1 MLTQSWFE
9 TVVRLRFFRSA
20 VAVLFMVALAA
31 CGDTNSSGGTNTT
44 GGGADP
50 TLVSVLVSPGAV
62 TLAPDATQT
71 FTATG
76 KMSDDSTTS
85 ITVQWSATAGTVTQ
99 AGAYTATATTGTAQ
113 VTATD
118 TASGLA
124 ASATVTI
131 TAQGSS
137 SWSSPFPLPVDAIHS
152 AMLPSGK
159 ILMFYAQHGTNNAFA
174 GLFDP
179 ATLQTVDVPLP
190 AGWNPDCVGQI
201 FLADG
206 TLLLVG
212 GTIAHRT
219 GSNRSYIFDPISESW
234 VRWGDMASGR
244 WYPTVTLLP
253 DGRALVISGEDA
265 PYTINPDV
273 EILDP
278 LGQAG
283 WQVVGQKTV
292 PYYSN
297 LHVMPDGLV
306 FMSSPL
312 SQTETY
318 NPVTGIWTPIA
329 TTSAPH
335 YAAPS
340 LLVPG
345 APNTVMVIGGSTAQ
359 ETGNGT
365 KLVELIDLSGP
376 TPIWRTI
383 TPMTYARVDH
393 DAVILPDGKVFVVG
407 GGTLIPELFDPQT
420 ETWQSMA
427 PHKNAR
433 GYHSSAVLL
442 PDGRVFV
449 AGGEGTGVNN
459 GEIFSP
465 PYLSLGS
472 RPAILSAPQTLNYG
486 VSFNLNFSSSTTA
499 NKVILVRYSTATHS
513 VNMEQRYVD
522 LQATTSTGVV
532 SVAGPANANL
542 APPGYYML
550 FVVDSRG
557 VPSVS
562 TPVLVN

>member
-1 MLTQSWFE
+1 MSAQPRFVTIVWFRFIRS
-9 TVVRLRFFRSA
+9 TVT
-20 VAVLFMVALAA
+20 VLFLFTLSA
-31 CGDTNSSGGTNTT
+31 CGDTNSKGDAANSTN
-44 GGGADP
+44 P
-50 TLVSVLVSPGAV
+50 TLVSISVSPGTVSLVPA
-62 TLAPDATQT
+62 ATQA
-71 FTATG
+71 FTAVG
-76 KMSDDSTTS
+76 KMSDDSTTNIS
-85 ITVQWSATAGTVTQ
+85 VQWSATAGTITQ
-99 AGAYTATATTGTAQ
+99 AGVYTAGSTLGAGQ

-118 TASGLA
+118 SASGLVGNT
-124 ASATVTI
+124 TVTI
-131 TAQGSS
+131 AAQGSAA
-137 SWSSPFPLPVDAIHS
+137 WSNPFPLSVDAIHS

-159 ILMFYAQHGTNNAFA
+159 VLIFYAQHGTNNAFA

-219 GSNRSYIFDPISESW
+219 GSNRTYIFDPQSESW
-234 VRWGDMASGR
+234 IRQADMANGR
-244 WYPTVTLLP
+244 WYPTAALLP
-253 DGRALVISGEDA
+253 DSRVMVISGEDA

-273 EILDP
+273 EIWDP
-278 LGQAG
+278 KGQAG

-318 NPVTGIWTPIA
+318 NPVTNTWTPIA

-345 APNTVMVIGGSTAQ
+345 APNSVMVIGGSTAQ

-365 KLVELIDLSGP
+365 KLVELIDLSAP
-376 TPIWRTI
+376 TPSWRTA
-383 TPMTYARVDH
+383 TPMTYSRVDH

-407 GGTLIPELFDPQT
+407 GGTLIPELFDPQS
-420 ETWQSMA
+420 ETWQSMPA
-427 PHKNAR
+427 HQKAR

-449 AGGEGTGVNN
+449 AGGEGTGANN

-465 PYLSLGS
+465 PYLFLGT

-486 VSFNLNFSSSTTA
+486 SPFNLNFSSNSST

-522 LQATTSTGVV
+522 LQDLTATGNVV
-532 SVAGPANANL
+532 VAGPANANL
-542 APPGYYML
+542 VPPGYYML
-550 FVVDSRG
+550 FVVDANG

>member
-1 MLTQSWFE
+1 MSAQPRFVTIVWFRFIRS
-9 TVVRLRFFRSA
+9 TVT
-20 VAVLFMVALAA
+20 VLFLFTLSA
-31 CGDTNSSGGTNTT
+31 CGDTSSKGDAANSTN
-44 GGGADP
+44 P
-50 TLVSVLVSPGAV
+50 TLVSISVSPGTVSLVPA
-62 TLAPDATQT
+62 ATQA
-71 FTATG
+71 FTAVG
-76 KMSDDSTTS
+76 KMSDDSTTNIS
-85 ITVQWSATAGTVTQ
+85 VQWSATAGTITQ
-99 AGAYTATATTGTAQ
+99 AGVYTAGSTLGAGQ

-118 TASGLA
+118 SASGLVGN
-124 ASATVTI
+124 ATVTI
-131 TAQGSS
+131 AAQGSAA
-137 SWSSPFPLPVDAIHS
+137 WSNPFPLSVDAIHS

-159 ILMFYAQHGTNNAFA
+159 VLIFYAQHGTNNAFA

-219 GSNRSYIFDPISESW
+219 GSNRTYIFDPQSESW
-234 VRWGDMASGR
+234 IRQADMANGR
-244 WYPTVTLLP
+244 WYPTAALLP
-253 DGRALVISGEDA
+253 DSRVMVISGEDA

-273 EILDP
+273 EIWDP
-278 LGQAG
+278 KGQAG

-318 NPVTGIWTPIA
+318 NPVTNTWTPIA

-345 APNTVMVIGGSTAQ
+345 APNSVMVIGGSTAQ

-365 KLVELIDLSGP
+365 KLVELIDLSAP
-376 TPIWRTI
+376 TPSWRTA
-383 TPMTYARVDH
+383 TPMTYSRVDH

-407 GGTLIPELFDPQT
+407 GGTLIPELFDPQS
-420 ETWQSMA
+420 ETWQSMPA
-427 PHKNAR
+427 QQKAR

-449 AGGEGTGVNN
+449 AGGEGTGANN

-465 PYLSLGS
+465 PYLFLGT

-486 VSFNLNFSSSTTA
+486 SPFNLNFSSNSST

-522 LQATTSTGVV
+522 LQDLTATGNVV
-532 SVAGPANANL
+532 VAGPANANL
-542 APPGYYML
+542 VPPGYYML
-550 FVVDSRG
+550 FVVDANG

>member
-1 MLTQSWFE
+1 MCTQPRFK
-9 TVVRLRFFRSA
+9 TVLRLSFIRNAVSA
-20 VAVLFMVALAA
+20 LLLGALAA
-31 CGDTNSSGGTNTT
+31 CGGGTNSA
-44 GGGADP
+44 GGAATAP
-50 TLVSVLVSPGAV
+50 TLVSISISPSAVALVPA
-62 TLAPDATQT
+62 ATQT
-71 FTATG
+71 FTAVG
-76 KMSDDSTTS
+76 KMSDDSTINIS
-85 ITVQWSATAGTVTQ
+85 VQWSATAGTITQ
-99 AGAYTATATTGTAQ
+99 AGVYTAGSTLGVGQ

-118 TASGLA
+118 LASGLA
-124 ASATVTI
+124 GNASVTI
-131 TAQGSS
+131 TAQGSAA
-137 SWSSPFPLPVDAIHS
+137 WSNPFSLPVNAIHS

-159 ILMFYAQHGTNNAFA
+159 VLMFYAKHATNNAFA
-174 GLFDP
+174 SLFDP
-179 ATLQTVDVPLP
+179 ATLQTVDVPPP
-190 AGWNPDCVGQI
+190 ADWNPDCVGQT

-206 TLLLVG
+206 TLLMAG

-219 GSNRSYIFDPISESW
+219 GSNRSYIFDPQLETW
-234 VRWGDMASGR
+234 VRRADMAKGR
-244 WYPTVTLLP
+244 WYPTTTLLP
-253 DGRALVISGEDA
+253 DGRVLVTSGEDT
-265 PYTINPDV
+265 PSKINPDV

-278 LGQAG
+278 NGQAG
-283 WQVVGQKTV
+283 WQLVGQKTI

-318 NPVTGIWTPIA
+318 NPATNTWTPIA

-376 TPIWRTI
+376 SPSWRTA
-383 TPMTYARVDH
+383 TPMNYSRVNH

-407 GGTLIPELFDPQT
+407 GGTLIPELFDPQS
-420 ETWQSMA
+420 ETWQTMPA
-427 PHKNAR
+427 HQKER

-465 PYLSLGS
+465 PYLFLGA
-472 RPAILSAPQTLNYG
+472 RPGIQSAPQTLNYG
-486 VSFNLNFSSSTTA
+486 SPFSLNFSSNTNT

-513 VNMEQRYVD
+513 VNMEQRYVYLQD
-522 LQATTSTGVV
+522 LTATGVV
-532 SVAGPANANL
+532 TVTGPANANR

-550 FVVDSRG
+550 FVVDANG

-562 TPVLVN
+562 TSVLVN